1 MRLADLTYIAV
12 KTPIGQLSLGFGAS
26 RLVYVGTKKCDAYVK
41 PFKEIH
47 QEAHNQLLEYFYD
60 GRQQFE
66 LPLHWS
72 GTPFQEKAWEVLST
86 IPYGTTISYK
96 EQAQKMGHQNAH
108 RAVGGANGK
117 NALMIVVPC
126 HRVIS
131 SNGSLGGFSAG
142 IELKSWLLAHE
153 SSQQ

>member
-1 MRLADLTYIAV
+1 MKLDSSEFISV
-12 KTPIGQLSLGFGAS
+12 KTPIGHLSLGFSES
-26 RLVYVGTKKCDAYVK
+26 RLVYVGTKRFDSYVK

-47 QEAHNQLLEYFYD
+47 HCAQSQLCEYFYD

-66 LPLHWS
+66 LPLFWS
-72 GTPFQEKAWEVLST
+72 GTPFQEKAWKVLSA

-96 EQAQKMGHQNAH
+96 EQAHMMGHNKAY

-126 HRVIS
+126 HRVIAS
-131 SNGSLGGFSAG
+131 SGSLGGFSAG
-142 IELKSWLLAHE
+142 LNLKSWLLAHE